1 MRKNSRQKGASGERE
16 LARELARVLG
26 CRARRG
32 QQYSGSPDSPDV
44 VTDIPGI
51 HIECKRTETLRL
63 YDALAQARR
72 DAGIDDNAESAANE
86 LTPSAPGETTTG
98 IIANPGSGSPAAA
111 SRTDKVPLVIHRRNR
126 GRWIVILELEDLPA
140 LVRRITDFMERKN

>member
-1 MRKNSRQKGASGERE
+1 MTNSRSKGAEGERE

-51 HIECKRTETLRL
+51 HIECKRVEHLRL

-72 DAGIDDNAESAANE
+72 DAGSDE
-86 LTPSAPGETTTG
+86 
-98 IIANPGSGSPAAA
+98 
-111 SRTDKVPLVIHRRNR
+111 VPLVIHRRNR
-126 GRWIVILELEDLPA
+126 GKWIVIVELEDLTRLA
-140 LVRRITDFMERKN
+140 DRLQAFRATNGSQRLAETTTGRIASRGSRP

>member
-1 MRKNSRQKGASGERE
+1 MTNSRTKGASGERE

-72 DAGIDDNAESAANE
+72 DAG
-86 LTPSAPGETTTG
+86 
-98 IIANPGSGSPAAA
+98 
-111 SRTDKVPLVIHRRNR
+111 TDEVPVVIHRRNR
-126 GRWIVILELEDLPA
+126 GKWIVILELEDLPVLAHLLTNWYPEPGLAMIGSQPSAVASA
-140 LVRRITDFMERKN
+140 LATAEPGAVNRPPVLPDPGWK